1 MSPAWRGCGSPQ
13 TTQTRGC
20 GAEGW
25 LHFCVVVFSGSGV
38 GGPGCAPRAGPRPR
52 PAACAGVTRQ
62 AAGRAADPASP
73 VSPVL
78 AGNAALPG
86 AGPPRAGGLPYRKLS
101 SYNCGMRRRAGD
113 LLPIEQAIL
122 AGGIE
127 LAAAG
132 EPGFYGFAMAR
143 QIRDAS
149 AARQLTAHGT
159 LYKALARLE
168 QAGLLTSSWEDP
180 GPAEA
185 ERRPR
190 RRLYRVTP
198 SGEQAVLRSTGQRA
212 GTAPRPGLGLSPA

>member
-1 MSPAWRGCGSPQ
+1 M
-13 TTQTRGC
+13 
-20 GAEGW
+20 
-25 LHFCVVVFSGSGV
+25 
-38 GGPGCAPRAGPRPR
+38 
-52 PAACAGVTRQ
+52 
-62 AAGRAADPASP
+62 
-73 VSPVL
+73 
-78 AGNAALPG
+78 
-86 AGPPRAGGLPYRKLS
+86 GGLLYRKLS
-101 SYNCGMRRRAGD
+101 SYTCGMRRRAGE

-168 QAGLLTSSWEDP
+168 QAGMLTSSWEDP
-180 GPAEA
+180 GLAEA

-212 GTAPRPGLGLSPA
+212 STASRPGLGLAPA

>member
-1 MSPAWRGCGSPQ
+1 
-13 TTQTRGC
+13 
-20 GAEGW
+20 
-25 LHFCVVVFSGSGV
+25 
-38 GGPGCAPRAGPRPR
+38 
-52 PAACAGVTRQ
+52 
-62 AAGRAADPASP
+62 
-73 VSPVL
+73 
-78 AGNAALPG
+78 
-86 AGPPRAGGLPYRKLS
+86 
-101 SYNCGMRRRAGD
+101 MRRRAGE

-132 EPGFYGFAMAR
+132 EPAFYGFAMAR
-143 QIRDAS
+143 QLRDAS

-180 GPAEA
+180 GLGEA
-185 ERRPR
+185 EGRPR

-212 GTAPRPGLGLSPA
+212 DAVSRPGLGLAPA

>member
-1 MSPAWRGCGSPQ
+1 
-13 TTQTRGC
+13 
-20 GAEGW
+20 
-25 LHFCVVVFSGSGV
+25 
-38 GGPGCAPRAGPRPR
+38 
-52 PAACAGVTRQ
+52 
-62 AAGRAADPASP
+62 
-73 VSPVL
+73 
-78 AGNAALPG
+78 
-86 AGPPRAGGLPYRKLS
+86 
-101 SYNCGMRRRAGD
+101 MRRRAGE

-132 EPGFYGFAMAR
+132 EPGFHGFAMAR

-180 GPAEA
+180 ALAEA
-185 ERRPR
+185 GRRPR

-198 SGEQAVLRSTGQRA
+198 GGEQAVLRSTGQRA
-212 GTAPRPGLGLSPA
+212 STASRPGLGLAPA